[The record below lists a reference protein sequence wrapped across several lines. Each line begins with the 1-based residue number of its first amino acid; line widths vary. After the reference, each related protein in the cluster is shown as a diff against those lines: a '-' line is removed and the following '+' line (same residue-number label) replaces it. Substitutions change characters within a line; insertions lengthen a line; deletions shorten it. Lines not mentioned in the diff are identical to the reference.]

1 MLDILKE
8 HLDRVLVTYTQ
19 GEYFDELK
27 EAKEKYFTL
36 TGKLDEDRIEFE
48 ARMNCFNDWY
58 MFQYRKKDGLK
69 VIEDYIR
76 KTDLDGD
83 ISQAFLNVNHSLFEY
98 SKVNFKKQ
106 IILKD
111 VLHDEKIALVKNHQ
125 NIGLVEGDFFISRV
139 IKYKDEY
146 YLLKGVCTLPTTV
159 KSILKKQSKKVRSLN
174 SFEEELNYLLALEN
188 LKTKSMNYSH
198 IDPTKIF
205 VF

>member
-1 MLDILKE
+1 MLDILRE

-19 GEYFDELK
+19 GEYFEELK

-36 TGKLDEDRIEFE
+36 TGKLDEDRVEFE
-48 ARMNCFNDWY
+48 SRMNCFNDWY

-159 KSILKKQSKKVRSLN
+159 KSILKKQSKKVRNMN
-174 SFEEELNYLLALEN
+174 SFEEELNYLLSLEN